1 MDTGE
6 IQALDEL
13 GRWEAA
19 KIIRELED
27 GKFLVRF
34 IGWGKEFDSELP
46 ESKIRPAVHPF
57 VNGVVL
63 NLKENAGMPSIWLQK
78 SSGRER
84 GGKGKSFFPIP
95 NPRKHPEKRQLAEMW
110 LHKIGTGHTVK
121 KFNFGPRKL
130 VCEDHFEKSCYVEDI
145 RAKILGCQPRKRLKD
160 DAVPTIFV
168 HRKPAVNL
176 KRLERCTKRSAKKE
190 PSSRSVETQTEN
202 SFFNM
207 TTTDCQTEET
217 RLPPKSAAVVL
228 LDHSYCSK
236 VEGDPV
242 CPETHQQQ
250 IEETDIQEC
259 PLEDDDGHE
268 GVEMFEFVD
277 DERSDPTYY
286 PEPEFPITAANE
298 LPTTGQVVHEKK
310 FIVFESALDQLFDRT
325 KCEFCDSSVIGI
337 KKHSVGSG
345 LLVTLSCI
353 DGHEVLKWASQPV
366 EGKMPLGNLLC
377 AAATTFSGLTYQRLK
392 SFASF
397 FNLAF
402 FSAPVYNQIQRNF
415 LIPEVNSFWSAHQ
428 NDIIESLQGVPVD
441 LAGDGRCDSPGYSA
455 KYCSYSLMDVNSEKI
470 VDLELV
476 QCSETGSSVRMEAEA
491 FQRSFKRVRYDLK
504 LNVARFASDRHT
516 SIRKICRTEFS
527 DVLHNF
533 DLFHLAKNISNSLR
547 KAAKLKSNGELELWI
562 KSVSNHLWY
571 CSRNCNSDIPLL
583 VEMWKS
589 ILYHVSG
596 IHSWPEDN
604 EFKVFRACNHAPLSD
619 EEQRK
624 KKWLKQGS
632 SSHEALCKIVTG
644 KRLLQDLPYIGE
656 FMHTGALEV
665 FHNVVLK
672 YAPKRLE
679 FNFAQMDARL
689 KLAALDHNL
698 NVGRAKAVVKKP
710 RAGSSPRGET
720 QYKRVFTKFTKQWVL
735 KTKYEDKC
743 YDYVYEMMDGVVNRK
758 KNNQKEEIR
767 KAPSANIAPCE
778 APSKMEM
785 VMKHQSRFQGSN
797 LA

>member
-1 MDTGE
+1 MPE
-6 IQALDEL
+6 CQAF
-13 GRWEAA
+13 GC
-19 KIIRELED
+19 KNHQ
-27 GKFLVRF
+27 G
-34 IGWGKEFDSELP
+34 
-46 ESKIRPAVHPF
+46 
-57 VNGVVL
+57 
-63 NLKENAGMPSIWLQK
+63 
-78 SSGRER
+78 ER

-176 KRLERCTKRSAKKE
+176 KRLERCTKRSAKKELHHLLRPQEKLSEKLTGPVQEQQTWSTSPTPDIDNEPIDFEE

-310 FIVFESALDQLFDRT
+310 FIVFESALDQLFDRI

-353 DGHEVLKWASQPV
+353 DGQVLKWASQPV

-377 AAATTFSGLTYQRLK
+377 AAATMFSGLTYQRLK

-397 FNLAF
+397 LNLAF

-441 LAGDGRCDSPGYSA
+441 LAGDGRCDSPGYNA

-491 FQRSFKRVRYDLK
+491 FQRSFKRVPDDLK

-527 DVLHNF
+527 DVPF
-533 DLFHLAKNISNSLR
+533 MVLFT
-547 KAAKLKSNGELELWI
+547 EL
-562 KSVSNHLWY
+562 
-571 CSRNCNSDIPLL
+571 
-583 VEMWKS
+583 
-589 ILYHVSG
+589 
-596 IHSWPEDN
+596 
-604 EFKVFRACNHAPLSD
+604 
-619 EEQRK
+619 
-624 KKWLKQGS
+624 
-632 SSHEALCKIVTG
+632 
-644 KRLLQDLPYIGE
+644 
-656 FMHTGALEV
+656 
-665 FHNVVLK
+665 
-672 YAPKRLE
+672 
-679 FNFAQMDARL
+679 
-689 KLAALDHNL
+689 
-698 NVGRAKAVVKKP
+698 
-710 RAGSSPRGET
+710 
-720 QYKRVFTKFTKQWVL
+720 
-735 KTKYEDKC
+735 
-743 YDYVYEMMDGVVNRK
+743 
-758 KNNQKEEIR
+758 
-767 KAPSANIAPCE
+767 
-778 APSKMEM
+778 
-785 VMKHQSRFQGSN
+785 
-797 LA
+797 